1 MDENTLSDV
10 KKYLEGNKMIA
21 SSAKSTRNSLS
32 KGKQMLREVH
42 YCISMI
48 ETSRMMTSG
57 KWRWN

>member
-10 KKYLEGNKMIA
+10 KKYVEGNKMIA
-21 SSAKSTRNSLS
+21 SSAKKARNSLS

-42 YCISMI
+42 YCISMMTI
-48 ETSRMMTSG
+48 RMMTSG